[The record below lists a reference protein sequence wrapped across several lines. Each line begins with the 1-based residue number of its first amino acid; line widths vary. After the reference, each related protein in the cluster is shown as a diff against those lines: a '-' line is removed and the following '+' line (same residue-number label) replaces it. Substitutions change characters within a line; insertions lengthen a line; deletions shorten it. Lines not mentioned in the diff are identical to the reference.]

1 MTSRPRSRPLA
12 RIAVVGVAAV
22 LIVAGCSNDGGGGGG
37 TVATFTSD
45 DAPDRGEVIAG
56 IVDDVIMPAYEE
68 LVVTTEAL
76 ADETSKICGEY
87 RVEQLYVAQDAW
99 RDAQSAWASTEAF
112 RFGPAKDLKSNSDIA
127 YEVDLEKLETSLA
140 TPGELPEVI
149 GLEVVADLG
158 ADVRGLAAVEHLVFG
173 DQIYDPR
180 RCAYA
185 AAATQL
191 IADGAVELR
200 DAWTVGVDGDEPF
213 AEQMRS
219 PGGDSMYADQIEV
232 LADLVNGSIS
242 ALTSAADMY
251 LGPAS
256 GADGAEPAP
265 ASVDVGAAHQ
275 AGDDV
280 ADMIASVRAVYTGD
294 GSTEGATADDSPT
307 DDSPTNDTAGNEATA
322 AGLGAL
328 VAAQSPSTDLRMAGD
343 LTDAA
348 EQLAI
353 VTTPWADLVLGDEAQ
368 ASQFEALSEAYDN
381 VVAARVTMRTEIA
394 SQLGVTVSFS
404 DSDGDG

>member
-1 MTSRPRSRPLA
+1 MTSRPRSCPLA

-294 GSTEGATADDSPT
+294 GSTDGATADDSPT

>member
-1 MTSRPRSRPLA
+1 
-12 RIAVVGVAAV
+12 
-22 LIVAGCSNDGGGGGG
+22 
-37 TVATFTSD
+37 
-45 DAPDRGEVIAG
+45 
-56 IVDDVIMPAYEE
+56 
-68 LVVTTEAL
+68 
-76 ADETSKICGEY
+76 
-87 RVEQLYVAQDAW
+87 
-99 RDAQSAWASTEAF
+99 
-112 RFGPAKDLKSNSDIA
+112 
-127 YEVDLEKLETSLA
+127 
-140 TPGELPEVI
+140 
-149 GLEVVADLG
+149 
-158 ADVRGLAAVEHLVFG
+158 
-173 DQIYDPR
+173 
-180 RCAYA
+180 
-185 AAATQL
+185 
-191 IADGAVELR
+191 
-200 DAWTVGVDGDEPF
+200 
-213 AEQMRS
+213 
-219 PGGDSMYADQIEV
+219 MYADQIEV

-294 GSTEGATADDSPT
+294 GSTDGASDESTT
-307 DDSPTNDTAGNEATA
+307 DDSAGNEATA